1 MDQLAGMLAFVR
13 VVEEGSFTAAAKSLG
28 LPKSTVSRQVSSLEE
43 RLGAR
48 LLHRTTRRIHLTEAG
63 QAYFDRCARVISEL
77 EDAEKAVT
85 ELHEAPRG
93 TLKLTA
99 PVTFGQ
105 MFLTDV
111 LTDYLNQYPDVRL
124 DLNLSD
130 RTVDLVE
137 EGFDLA
143 IRIGRLADSS
153 LVVRKLGVSRMCLCA
168 APAYLEKAGAP
179 QSVAELEEKDALLY
193 TYQANGWRL
202 KGGRMVS
209 VRGRLSTNSG
219 EVLRGA
225 AVRGLGIAYV
235 PSFYVGADLAA
246 GRLISLL
253 EDQIEQGSG
262 VFAVYPPKHQPPAK
276 VRAFVDLAVERF
288 AGGAGWERRGIEP
301 A

>member
-77 EDAEKAVT
+77 EDAEKAVS

-105 MFLTDV
+105 LFLTEV
-111 LTDYLNQYPDVRL
+111 IAEYLQRFPDVRL

-153 LVVRKLGVSRMCLCA
+153 LVVRKLGTSRMCICA
-168 APAYLEKAGAP
+168 SPGYLEKEGTP
-179 QSVAELEEKDALLY
+179 TNIPELEQHNALLY
-193 TYQANGWRL
+193 TYQAVGWKL
-202 KGGRMVS
+202 KGGKVAA
-209 VRGRLSTNSG
+209 VHGRLTTNSG
-219 EVLRGA
+219 EVLRAA
-225 AVRGLGIAYV
+225 AVRGLGVAYV

-246 GRLISLL
+246 GRLVSVM

-262 VFAVYPPKHQPPAK
+262 VFAVYPPNHQPPAK
-276 VRAFVDLAVERF
+276 VRSFVDLAVERF
-288 AGGAGWERRGIEP
+288 AGGQQWDKRALEG
-301 A
+301 